1 MSEISN
7 LIHMDKASLEK
18 LSKSELINL
27 LLKQHKPKNIIVDDT
42 KPVPTPRTYKPVPAR
57 KRPIPTPRKSV
68 KDMVQQYE
76 DNIIIPPEF
85 RDDYKPIPA
94 PRTKKPLQAP
104 IPTPRT
110 KKPSEKP
117 VPEKRTIISQFEKAL
132 KGFTKSF
139 DVELRDNKDPLLQLQ
154 KSRRAV
160 EYLFNN
166 LLVQTKGFKFVET
179 LQVKFVKYSNDK
191 KIQKNGYFNSTT
203 DLIINETDIKLA
215 IQASQQQILNKIAQW
230 ISEGS
235 GWTIQLIENH
245 YINIVNYNPLK
256 GSSYIELPQELRNS
270 AKGLINMKNKDNEC
284 FRWCHIRHLN
294 PQDKDPQRIKKT
306 DKQYIEKLD
315 YSSIEFPVT
324 VKQINKI
331 EKQNNICINLFGYE
345 EKQKFPIYI
354 SKEKYQDHMELLLI
368 TEGENKHY
376 VLIKDFNKF
385 MFRQNKHEHKK
396 HFCMYCLQCFSR
408 EDVLTE
414 HKNNCISINGKQAI
428 NMPEKGDK
436 VYFKNHHKQLP
447 VPFVIYADFEALT
460 EKIQGCQPNN
470 EKSYTEAYQKHTDC
484 GYGYKVVCCYDDK
497 YSKPV
502 QIHRGEN
509 AVHKFME
516 NMLEEVNWCK
526 SKMKK
531 HFNKP
536 LKMTMENEIDFK
548 KAIKCHICDQQYTDK
563 DIRVRDHCHITGKFR
578 GSAHQDCNL
587 KLRIKPDNIKI
598 PVIFHNLRGYDSHF
612 IMQQIGEIAKKH
624 AYKNKRGE
632 ECHMNIN
639 CIPNNMEKYL
649 AFMLGNHLVF
659 LDSFQFMSS
668 SLDNLIKNLP
678 DEAFKYTKQE
688 FKKEQFNLMKQKGI
702 YPYDHMDSF
711 DRFNETKLPVQ
722 QDFYSILNNEHISDE
737 QYKHAQNVWDTF
749 NLKTMGDY
757 HDLYLKSDILLLA
770 DVFENFRKTCLQYY
784 KLDPCHYFTS
794 PGLSWDAMLKM
805 TDIKLERMVDIDMF
819 QFIEK
824 GMRGGI
830 SYIANRY
837 GKANNKYMKNYDEKA
852 PTKYIMYLDANNL
865 YGWAMSQ
872 YLPTG
877 NFKWLSQNQIE
888 KTNLG
893 KYTENSTKGLILEVD
908 LEYPQ
913 ELHDLHNDYPLGPEK
928 IKVAKD
934 MLSDYCKKIA
944 DKFNISSGLVHK
956 LIPTLNDKEKY
967 ILHYRNLQSY
977 LSLGLK
983 LKKIHRVLQFDQSP
997 WLKQYI
1003 DFNTQKRTHVK
1014 NSFEKDFF
1022 KLMNNSVFGK
1032 TMENIRKRVDVR
1044 LVTSKEKLL
1053 KLASKPTYV
1062 SSKIFNE
1069 NLVAVHKIK
1078 ETLTM
1083 NRPAYIGMCIL
1094 DLSKTLMYDFHYN
1107 YIKHKYGNKA
1117 KLLFTDTDSLTY
1129 EIETKDA
1136 YADFWKNKEK
1146 FDNSDYNKE
1155 SPFYNAVNKK
1165 VIGKFKDESAGIPIT
1180 EFVGL
1185 RSKMYSYVKDNE
1197 QTARTAKGIKKQ
1209 VIIKD
1214 IKHEDYKEVL
1224 FNNKQTYHTIKTIRS
1239 NNHQLGS
1246 FDLNKISLSCF
1257 DDKRFIHQNGITGF
1271 AYGHYKIK

>member
-1 MSEISN
+1 
-7 LIHMDKASLEK
+7 
-18 LSKSELINL
+18 
-27 LLKQHKPKNIIVDDT
+27 
-42 KPVPTPRTYKPVPAR
+42 
-57 KRPIPTPRKSV
+57 
-68 KDMVQQYE
+68 
-76 DNIIIPPEF
+76 
-85 RDDYKPIPA
+85 
-94 PRTKKPLQAP
+94 
-104 IPTPRT
+104 
-110 KKPSEKP
+110 
-117 VPEKRTIISQFEKAL
+117 
-132 KGFTKSF
+132 
-139 DVELRDNKDPLLQLQ
+139 
-154 KSRRAV
+154 
-160 EYLFNN
+160 
-166 LLVQTKGFKFVET
+166 
-179 LQVKFVKYSNDK
+179 
-191 KIQKNGYFNSTT
+191 
-203 DLIINETDIKLA
+203 
-215 IQASQQQILNKIAQW
+215 
-230 ISEGS
+230 
-235 GWTIQLIENH
+235 
-245 YINIVNYNPLK
+245 
-256 GSSYIELPQELRNS
+256 
-270 AKGLINMKNKDNEC
+270 MKNKDNEC

-385 MFRQNKHEHKK
+385 MFNQTKHEHRKY
-396 HFCMYCLQCFSR
+396 FCMYCLQCFSR

-536 LKMTMENEIDFK
+536 LKMAMENEIDFK

-688 FKKEQFNLMKQKGI
+688 FEKEQFNLMKQKGI

-805 TDIKLERMVDIDMF
+805 TDIKLELMVDIDMF

-837 GKANNKYMKNYDEKA
+837 GKANNKYMKNYDEKT
-852 PTKYIMYLDANNL
+852 PSKYIMYLDANNL

-893 KYTENSTKGLILEVD
+893 KYTENSKKGLILEVD

-956 LIPTLNDKEKY
+956 LTPTLNDKEKY

-1003 DFNTQKRTHVK
+1003 DFNSQKRTHAK

-1083 NRPAYIGMCIL
+1083 NRPAYVGTCIL

-1117 KLLFTDTDSLTY
+1117 KLLFTDTDSLIY
-1129 EIETKDA
+1129 EIETNNAYKDFFK
-1136 YADFWKNKEK
+1136 DKSK
-1146 FDNSDYNKE
+1146 FDNSDYPENSPYFNKT
-1155 SPFYNAVNKK
+1155 NKK
-1165 VIGKFKDESAGIPIT
+1165 VLGKFKDEASGVPII

-1185 RSKMYSYVKDNE
+1185 RSKMYSYMKDNDKDVK
-1197 QTARTAKGIKKQ
+1197 TAKGIKKN
-1209 VIIKD
+1209 IITKN

-1224 FNNKQTYHTIKTIRS
+1224 FNNEQMHHTIKTIRS

-1246 FDLNKISLSCF
+1246 FELNKISLSCF
-1257 DDKRFIHQNGITGF
+1257 DDKRFIHQNGITSF
-1271 AYGHYKIK
+1271 AYGHYKI